1 MKRWWIIALLW
12 WPMSIWSQS
21 VEVSA
26 TLDTNHIRIGEP
38 IRLTLQAVYDTS
50 LQVEWPLFDQ
60 AVQSFPIIETYDR
73 ENLTEGPQHIERGS
87 YAITAFDTGFIVLEP
102 IAFGFYKEGEPTT
115 DTFLTEPLLV
125 QVDFVEVDTTQPY
138 KPIKG
143 PIDAPMTWQEWL
155 PYVAIPLMLVVL
167 GLIIWYLYKKQKEKP
182 QPLPKPIEVP
192 KEPAHVMALRELEAL
207 ERAELWQ
214 NGDYKEYH
222 DRVSD
227 IVRAYIERRFHIEA
241 LESTTEELMVT
252 FNKVPVPRL
261 QVEQLREV
269 LTIADLAK
277 FAKVEPLP
285 EENAK
290 SLSLARDF
298 ITATKAD
305 ENKEAEA

>member
-1 MKRWWIIALLW
+1 MKQWWFIVLLW
-12 WPMSIWSQS
+12 WPISLWSQT

-38 IRLTLQAVYDTS
+38 IHLTLQAVYDTS

-60 AVQSFPIIETYDR
+60 AVQSFPLIETYDR
-73 ENLTEGPQHIERGS
+73 EKLTEGPQHIERGS
-87 YAITAFDTGFIVLEP
+87 YDITAFDTGFIVLEP
-102 IAFGFYKEGEPTT
+102 IAFGFYREGEPTT

-143 PIDAPMTWQEWL
+143 PIDAPMTWREWL

-182 QPLPKPIEVP
+182 QPTPEPIDLPT
-192 KEPAHVMALRELEAL
+192 EPAHVIALRELEAL

-214 NGDYKEYH
+214 AGDYKEYH

-227 IVRAYIERRFHIEA
+227 ILRGYIERRFHIEA

-298 ITATKAD
+298 IAATKVD
-305 ENKEAEA
+305 EKEEGAA

>member
-1 MKRWWIIALLW
+1 MRRVWFIAFLISPLW
-12 WPMSIWSQS
+12 LMSQTM
-21 VEVSA
+21 EVSA

-60 AVQSFPIIETYDR
+60 TVQSFPIIETYDR
-73 ENLTEGPQHIERGS
+73 QQQSDGPQYIERGS
-87 YAITAFDTGFIVLEP
+87 YDITAFDTGFIVLEP
-102 IAFGFYKEGEPTT
+102 IAFGFFREGESAT
-115 DTFLTEPLLV
+115 DTLLTKPLLV
-125 QVDFVEVDTTQPY
+125 QVDFVQVDTTQPY

-143 PIDAPMTWQEWL
+143 PINAPMTWREWL

-182 QPLPKPIEVP
+182 QPAAKPVAIP
-192 KEPAHVMALRELEAL
+192 KEPAHVIALRELEAL
-207 ERAELWQ
+207 EQEELWQ

-227 IVRAYIERRFHIEA
+227 ILRGYIERRFHIEA

-252 FNKVPVPRL
+252 FNKVPLPRL

-290 SLSLARDF
+290 SLNLARDF
-298 ITATKAD
+298 IAATKA
-305 ENKEAEA
+305 EEKKEAEA